1 MFENFDGLSDGFGQG
16 TAGEL
21 EALNKALGTG
31 EQGAAYGDFND
42 MSALRPQSLEATLK
56 VVTATTEQIK
66 FWKRI
71 GKKQAFNTVEEFNVM
86 DSMGGNSSP
95 FFVEGGL
102 PNEEDS
108 HYLRQAQ
115 YVKFLGTTRVI
126 THPATLVR
134 STAGD
139 IVARETTNGTSW
151 LLMQLEKALYFGDS
165 SLDPLAFDGVMTQ
178 VKNAVAGKPY
188 ANQHVIDM
196 KGQPFDE
203 NTMEDVS
210 AIIADNFG
218 RGKLELHLTN
228 QVNKDLSKLIM
239 GSSGRQRVMMGQGQE
254 VMLGQPIGGYMANA
268 GPIEFVNNIF
278 LKPQAT
284 VPSASA
290 KGAPAVPTYPSTHVV
305 AGTLAGATIPAGT
318 YYYFVTAKNSAG
330 ESAPV
335 AMGSVAV
342 TLGQAVTLTINRVVG
357 DPPAKSYKVY
367 RGTKSTS
374 ADALFAFE
382 IKDAGAETTQDII
395 DTNADIPGT
404 HTAMALDN
412 DSENVL
418 SFKQLAPLMK
428 LPLARISAAERFM
441 ILLYGMI
448 QVYNPRRIVVFKNIG
463 TLGLNANRELF
474 TPSYGAE
481 SFGTVRPGFQ

>member
-1 MFENFDGLSDGFGQG
+1 MFENFDGLEEGFNQG
-16 TAGEL
+16 TVGQL
-21 EALNKALGTG
+21 EELNKALGTG
-31 EQGAAYGDFND
+31 EQGEAYGSFND

-108 HYLRQAQ
+108 NYLRQSQ

-134 STAGD
+134 NTAGD

-151 LLMQLEKALYFGDS
+151 LLMQLEKALYFGDA
-165 SLDPLAFDGVMTQ
+165 SLDPLSFDGVITQ
-178 VKNAVAGKPY
+178 VKSFVAGKTY

-196 KGQPFDE
+196 KGQPLDE
-203 NTMEDVS
+203 NTLEDIS

-218 RGKLELHLTN
+218 SGKLELHMTN
-228 QVNKDLSKLIM
+228 QVNKDLSKMIM
-239 GSSGRQRVMMGQGQE
+239 GTSGRQRIMMGQE
-254 VMLGQPIGGYMANA
+254 AMLGAPVRGYEANA
-268 GPIEFVNNIF
+268 GPIEFLNNVF

-284 VPSASA
+284 VPAASA

-305 AGTLAGATIPAGT
+305 AGTLAESTIPSGT

-335 AMGSVAV
+335 SMGSVAV
-342 TLGQAVTLTINRVVG
+342 TLGQGVTLTINRVVS

-367 RGTKSTS
+367 RGIKSTA
-374 ADALFAFE
+374 ADAQLAFE
-382 IKDAGAETTQDII
+382 IKDAGAETTQDIV
-395 DTNADIPGT
+395 DSNASIPGS
-404 HTAMALDN
+404 HTAMLLDN

-428 LPLARISAAERFM
+428 LPLARISASERFM

-448 QVYNPRRIVVFKNIG
+448 QVYNPRRIVVLKNIG
-463 TLGLNANRELF
+463 VLGLNANRELF
-474 TPSYGAE
+474 TPNYGAA
-481 SFGTVRPGFQ
+481 SFGTVRPSLQ